1 MNFADEEREMELEKE
16 EEIKE
21 LEEEEEEEEEYVELY
36 EEVMEFEDEDMIG
49 DFFLGNI
56 DPVKEEPSIE

>member
-1 MNFADEEREMELEKE
+1 MAIEEKEMELEKE

-21 LEEEEEEEEEYVELY
+21 LEKEQEEEYVELN
-36 EEVMEFEDEDMIG
+36 EEVIEFEDEDMIG